1 MERNK
6 KKEKRKTTRRTKS
19 EQHKQ
24 DQSAAVFNKEL
35 CINAIRCF
43 SANNLSLLEFLPP
56 IR

>member
-1 MERNK
+1 MN
-6 KKEKRKTTRRTKS
+6 KRKTTRRTKS

-24 DQSAAVFNKEL
+24 DQNAAVFNKEL

-43 SANNLSLLEFLPP
+43 SANKLSLFEFLPP